1 MIYFEAPL
9 HINLPAG
16 GAIGACP
23 AFDGRGRG
31 WVRKTIGAEKDRNLK
46 LIRCNLF
53 GNLFSH
59 SLSKGD
65 YPSQSFCPLAEYYY
79 SDLFKIVFFKP
90 RFTINEQN

>member
-9 HINLPAG
+9 LIKSRQ
-16 GAIGACP
+16 GAI
-23 AFDGRGRG
+23 GRGRG

-59 SLSKGD
+59 SLSKGGICKRVQRLHRGD
-65 YPSQSFCPLAEYYY
+65 V
-79 SDLFKIVFFKP
+79 K
-90 RFTINEQN
+90 